1 MIIKSK
7 ERKEIKEIV
16 ISCRNILLN
25 NRETE
30 SIQFLL
36 KEVVIKS
43 RSIDILTTRNIF
55 NYCINEALSEI
66 GEANFVGAGLI
77 LNLIHNLPLDKMS
90 EQKWEIDYFIS
101 VELQSFLEFFDN
113 ISSARQ
119 IVLFIC
125 NQLAGKYI

>member
-16 ISCRNILLN
+16 IYCRNILLN